1 MAFHHVM
8 LAPEEIRLVHRVF
21 NVVIR
26 EHWFPRSKDNSCECA
41 MLILHLYQ
49 RGIDDE
55 SELLEESRAAARQRF
70 ATAPQSAREPQEF
83 ANRRSATG

>member
-8 LAPEEIRLVHRVF
+8 LAPEQIRLVHRVF

-26 EHWFPRSKDNSCECA
+26 EHWFPRTKDNSRECA

-49 RGIDDE
+49 RGIDEE

-70 ATAPQSAREPQEF
+70 DTAPRSPREPLEHADQ
-83 ANRRSATG
+83 RLGTG